1 MENEESLDFAVL
13 EENEKK
19 LIEILGHMEN
29 YQPLIPEELIDHYFT
44 KAGVQCDDVRLKR
57 LVSVIGQKFLS
68 DVTSDALK
76 YSKLRTGA
84 PNTAMRSSAQRGK
97 QMFSLEDLTFALGE
111 RGIQVK
117 RPPYHQ

>member
-1 MENEESLDFAVL
+1 MEYEENLDFTTL

-19 LIEILGHMEN
+19 LIEILGLMEN

-57 LVSVIGQKFLS
+57 LVSVLGQKFLS
-68 DVTSDALK
+68 DVTGDALK
-76 YSKLRTGA
+76 YFKLRTGA
-84 PNTAMRSSAQRGK
+84 PNAPQRTSSQRGK
-97 QMFSLEDLTFALGE
+97 QSFSLEDLTFALAE